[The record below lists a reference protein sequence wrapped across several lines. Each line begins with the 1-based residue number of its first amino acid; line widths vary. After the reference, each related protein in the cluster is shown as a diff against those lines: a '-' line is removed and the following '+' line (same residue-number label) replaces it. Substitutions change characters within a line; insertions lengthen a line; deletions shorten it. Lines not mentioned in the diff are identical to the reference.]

1 MYVVPRPPPNIEWR
15 KAKEIR
21 IQLSVMPSTL
31 KHEKML
37 DYASLSRH
45 LLSPSHPYQM
55 FSSGLSTSSS
65 AVVVQSRHNNS
76 STTAAIDA
84 ETNGTDSN
92 SLSNKT
98 PKAKKCDMK
107 WFCPK
112 CQGDV
117 RLPPPQR
124 PTSAGSVLA
133 DDDRT
138 SITLNKNVVN
148 IIHEEGPSVNNL
160 HVMCSLKC
168 SAPRYHVSRN
178 LFLILSE

>member
-1 MYVVPRPPPNIEWR
+1 
-15 KAKEIR
+15 
-21 IQLSVMPSTL
+21 
-31 KHEKML
+31 
-37 DYASLSRH
+37 
-45 LLSPSHPYQM
+45 M
-55 FSSGLSTSSS
+55 FSSGSSTSSS
-65 AVVVQSRHNNS
+65 AVVVQSKHNNS

-92 SLSNKT
+92 SSSIKT

-117 RLPPPQR
+117 RLPPPHR
-124 PTSAGSVLA
+124 LTSAGSVLA

-148 IIHEEGPSVNNL
+148 IIQEEGPSAKNL

-168 SAPRYHVSRN
+168 SSPRYHVSGHW
-178 LFLILSE
+178 FLILSD